1 MAQSGSASAL
11 GAEGRGFKSLCPD
24 QSNQGPLPGPEGHGP
39 LTAHGQLA
47 RQHGTQLLEVVNA
60 LRAVSSAS
68 SMLRQRALSVWRAA
82 PVTAARQR
90 VRKGAS
96 DMSPAAETVAR

>member
-1 MAQSGSASAL
+1 
-11 GAEGRGFKSLCPD
+11 
-24 QSNQGPLPGPEGHGP
+24 
-39 LTAHGQLA
+39 
-47 RQHGTQLLEVVNA
+47 VNA